1 MTTHTNIHSDF
12 LKQLH
17 QEQQEKRAIQ
27 NLLSRAQTPA
37 AREAINTAVYVADLI
52 IFHAR
57 VKRNGE
63 KMMRALDDE

>member
-1 MTTHTNIHSDF
+1 MTDIRETAW
-12 LKQLH
+12 KQFY